1 MTNNLF
7 TRRAALAVLSLS
19 AAAGAVLVGTADHTG
34 PVSASP
40 VGSGSISSLF
50 PKNMTPSETL
60 ASTPW
65 KTTGAVDQ
73 NGDRVPLDHPGVAN
87 FVGWA
92 YFDADGTYTMYN
104 LDDSP
109 KLKGDWTV
117 NDAGTERWINAKDDA
132 GKVLFQR
139 VVPIVELNKNVFTY
153 RVYPNAGDTTT
164 YFDIIHTKT
173 NHAEPG
179 SDAKGPGSNGSLGNN
194 GRGGYHVNNGNSH

>member
-1 MTNNLF
+1 MTRTTI
-7 TRRAALAVLSLS
+7 TRRAALAVLSVS
-19 AAAGAVLVGTADHTG
+19 AAAGAVLAAGQ
-34 PVSASP
+34 VSAAPASATP
-40 VGSGSISSLF
+40 IESIISRFTDTL
-50 PKNMTPSETL
+50 TPSQTL

-73 NGDRVPLDHPGVAN
+73 DGKRVALDNPGVSN

-117 NDAGTERWINAKDDA
+117 NADGSERWINAKDDS
-132 GKVLFQR
+132 GKVLFER

-153 RVYPNAGDTTT
+153 RVYPNAADHST
-164 YFDIIHTKT
+164 YFDIVHTKT

-179 SDAKGPGSNGSLGNN
+179 SDYKGPGAKGNQ
-194 GRGGYHVNNGNSH
+194 GGQGKGGYHYNNGNSH